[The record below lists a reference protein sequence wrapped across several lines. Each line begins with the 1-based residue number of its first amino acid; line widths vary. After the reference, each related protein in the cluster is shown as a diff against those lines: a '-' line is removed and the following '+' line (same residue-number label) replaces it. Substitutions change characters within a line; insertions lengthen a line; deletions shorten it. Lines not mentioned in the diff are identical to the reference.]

1 MQNKKNKE
9 RVININALSP
19 TKISAIILSTAI
31 VIISGITIFTYLRE
45 VANEKDTF
53 MTNEQIRLDIMKE
66 YVEQNLESAESDLH
80 IASTHEEL
88 QTLKDLEGLE
98 GEYLEMSKAKKTYD
112 QIRYLDEDGM
122 EIVRV
127 DYNEGIPA
135 TVKDEDLQ
143 NKKDRYYFEDTANL
157 NEGQVFVSPLD
168 LNIEHG
174 EIEQPLKP
182 MIRFGRPIFDTE
194 GNHNGVV
201 IINYLAKNLLD
212 GMEEAYTSEE
222 GELLMFNQD
231 GYWLKA
237 INEEDEWGFM
247 YDGKEDKIVENVYP
261 KVWDS
266 IRKNKTGQLET
277 EEGLFTYVT
286 VYPLSLSHISSTG
299 VQEAYEASEYK
310 IEGNEYFWV
319 VASFIPASHLA
330 STATSFLYRILVVDA
345 LFLLII
351 FFITW
356 RLHIAIKER
365 RRAENTVFKLND
377 ILRIINKILRHDI
390 SGKLSN
396 IRASLEVSD
405 LIKKDENLK
414 GAYDNTLAGI
424 DLLNQMRD
432 LEQSVKTD
440 SELKKFELKKIIEE
454 VGREQEMNIDINCE
468 TDSNDCEVMADEAI
482 KSVFENLVRNAKIH
496 GGVDRIDVDIKE
508 NRNEVMISVKDN
520 GRGVPEDARDNIFE
534 EGFTSGEA
542 GNTGLGLYITKKTIE
557 RYDGSIH
564 FEPNNPKGSIF
575 VIELPKG

>member
-405 LIKKDENLK
+405 LIKKDENVK
-414 GAYDNTLAGI
+414 GAYDNTLGGI
-424 DLLNQMRD
+424 DLVNQMRD

>member
-1 MQNKKNKE
+1 M
-9 RVININALSP
+9 
-19 TKISAIILSTAI
+19 
-31 VIISGITIFTYLRE
+31 
-45 VANEKDTF
+45 
-53 MTNEQIRLDIMKE
+53 
-66 YVEQNLESAESDLH
+66 
-80 IASTHEEL
+80 
-88 QTLKDLEGLE
+88 
-98 GEYLEMSKAKKTYD
+98 
-112 QIRYLDEDGM
+112 
-122 EIVRV
+122 
-127 DYNEGIPA
+127 
-135 TVKDEDLQ
+135 
-143 NKKDRYYFEDTANL
+143 
-157 NEGQVFVSPLD
+157 
-168 LNIEHG
+168 
-174 EIEQPLKP
+174 
-182 MIRFGRPIFDTE
+182 
-194 GNHNGVV
+194 
-201 IINYLAKNLLD
+201 
-212 GMEEAYTSEE
+212 
-222 GELLMFNQD
+222 
-231 GYWLKA
+231 
-237 INEEDEWGFM
+237 
-247 YDGKEDKIVENVYP
+247 
-261 KVWDS
+261 
-266 IRKNKTGQLET
+266 
-277 EEGLFTYVT
+277 
-286 VYPLSLSHISSTG
+286 
-299 VQEAYEASEYK
+299 
-310 IEGNEYFWV
+310 
-319 VASFIPASHLA
+319 
-330 STATSFLYRILVVDA
+330 VVDA

-405 LIKKDENLK
+405 LIKKDENVK
-414 GAYDNTLAGI
+414 GAYDNTLGGI
-424 DLLNQMRD
+424 DLVNQMRD